1 MTSGERIKKFRE
13 RLGLSQSE
21 FARRLNYSRAFIHQL
36 EKGIRNPGLSVLQ
49 KISETFNVPL
59 SELIGE
65 KDKFVIT
72 EDDETILKRII
83 SRLTK
88 EEKERVL
95 KSIYMLKK
103 IPLREIP
110 ILGYVVAGE
119 PLLLQ
124 DILEPIDS
132 ITIPEDEAKGVSFG
146 LFVRGDSMKD
156 LGVEDGDIILVNANS
171 PVESGSLVIAIIDNM
186 VTFKKLK
193 KENGKIFLVPANE
206 NYEPI
211 ELTPNMDIKLYKVI
225 MAIKRKKF

>member
-1 MTSGERIKKFRE
+1 MTGGERIKKFRE

-72 EDDETILKRII
+72 EDDESILKRII
-83 SRLTK
+83 SSLTP
-88 EEKERVL
+88 EEKEKVL

-110 ILGYVVAGE
+110 ILGYVLAGE
-119 PLLLQ
+119 PLEIQ

-132 ITIPEDEAKGVSFG
+132 ITIPENESKGVSFG

-171 PVESGSLVIAIIDNM
+171 PVESGSLVIAMIDNK

>member
-21 FARRLNYSRAFIHQL
+21 FARRLKYPPAYVYQI
-36 EKGIRNPGLSVLQ
+36 EKGIRNPGLSVL
-49 KISETFNVPL
+49 KRISETFNISI

-65 KDKFVIT
+65 KDKFIIT
-72 EDDETILKRII
+72 EDDESFLRRLI
-83 SRLTK
+83 SSLTP
-88 EEKERVL
+88 EEKEKVL

-110 ILGYVVAGE
+110 ILGYVAAGE
-119 PLLLQ
+119 PLEIQ
-124 DILEPIDS
+124 DILEPIDT
-132 ITIPEDEAKGVSFG
+132 ITIPENESKGVSFG

-171 PVESGSLVIAIIDNM
+171 PVESGSLVIAMIDNK
-186 VTFKKLK
+186 VTFKRLK

>member
-21 FARRLNYSRAFIHQL
+21 FARRLKYPPAYVYQI
-36 EKGIRNPGLSVLQ
+36 EKGIRNPGLSVL
-49 KISETFNVPL
+49 KRISETFNISI

-65 KDKFVIT
+65 KDKFIIT
-72 EDDETILKRII
+72 EDDESFLRRLI
-83 SRLTK
+83 SSLTP
-88 EEKERVL
+88 EEKEKVL

-110 ILGYVVAGE
+110 ILGYVAAGE
-119 PLLLQ
+119 PLEIQ

-132 ITIPEDEAKGVSFG
+132 ITIPENESKGVSFG

-171 PVESGSLVIAIIDNM
+171 PVESGSLVIAMIDNK

-193 KENGKIFLVPANE
+193 RVDGKILLVPANE

>member
-88 EEKERVL
+88 EEKEKVL

-110 ILGYVVAGE
+110 ILGYVAAGE
-119 PLLLQ
+119 PLEIQ

-146 LFVRGDSMKD
+146 LFVKGDSMKD
-156 LGVEDGDIILVNANS
+156 LGIDDGDIILVNANS

>member
-1 MTSGERIKKFRE
+1 MKSSEKIRKLRE
-13 RLGLSQSE
+13 SLKLTRSE
-21 FARRLNYSRAFIHQL
+21 FAKRLNYTTTYIYQL
-36 EKGIRNPGLSVLQ
+36 EKGLRNAGLSVLQ
-49 KISETFNVPL
+49 KIAETFNVSIMDL
-59 SELIGE
+59 VGD
-65 KDKFVIT
+65 KDKFVVT
-72 EDDETILKRII
+72 EDDESILRRLI
-83 SRLTK
+83 SRLTP
-88 EEKERVL
+88 EEKEKLL

-110 ILGYVVAGE
+110 ILGYVSAGE

-132 ITIPEDEAKGVSFG
+132 ITIPEDEVKGVSFG
-146 LFVRGDSMKD
+146 LFVKGDSMKD
-156 LGVEDGDIILVNANS
+156 LGIDDGDILLVSSNS
-171 PVESGSLVIAIIDNM
+171 QVESGSLVIAIIDNM

-193 KENGKIFLVPANE
+193 KEDGKIFLVPANE

>member
-1 MTSGERIKKFRE
+1 
-13 RLGLSQSE
+13 
-21 FARRLNYSRAFIHQL
+21 L

-88 EEKERVL
+88 EEKEKVL

-110 ILGYVVAGE
+110 ILGYVAAGE
-119 PLLLQ
+119 PLEIQ

>member
-21 FARRLNYSRAFIHQL
+21 FARRLKYPPAYVYQI
-36 EKGIRNPGLSVLQ
+36 EKGIRNPGLSVL
-49 KISETFNVPL
+49 KRISETFNISI

-65 KDKFVIT
+65 KDKFIIT
-72 EDDETILKRII
+72 EDDESFLRRLI
-83 SRLTK
+83 SSLTP
-88 EEKERVL
+88 EEKEKVL

-110 ILGYVVAGE
+110 ILGYVLAGE
-119 PLLLQ
+119 PLEIQ
-124 DILEPIDS
+124 DILEPIDT
-132 ITIPEDEAKGVSFG
+132 ITIPENESKGVSFG

-156 LGVEDGDIILVNANS
+156 LGIEDGDIILVNANS
-171 PVESGSLVIAIIDNM
+171 PVESGSLVIAMIDNK
-186 VTFKKLK
+186 VTFKRLK
-193 KENGKIFLVPANE
+193 KENGKILLVPAND

>member
-21 FARRLNYSRAFIHQL
+21 FARRLKYTRAFIHQL

-72 EDDETILKRII
+72 EDDESILKRII
-83 SRLTK
+83 SSLTP
-88 EEKERVL
+88 EEKEKVL

-110 ILGYVVAGE
+110 ILGYVLAGE
-119 PLLLQ
+119 PLEIQ

-132 ITIPEDEAKGVSFG
+132 ITIPENESKGVSFG

-171 PVESGSLVIAIIDNM
+171 PVESGSLVIAMIDNKA
-186 VTFKKLK
+186 TFKRLK

>member
-1 MTSGERIKKFRE
+1 MTGGERIKKFRE
-13 RLGLSQSE
+13 GLGLSQSE
-21 FARRLNYSRAFIHQL
+21 FARRLKYPPAYVYQI
-36 EKGIRNPGLSVLQ
+36 EKGIRNPGLSVL
-49 KISETFNVPL
+49 KRISETFNISI

-65 KDKFVIT
+65 KDKFIIT
-72 EDDETILKRII
+72 EDDESFLRRLI
-83 SRLTK
+83 SSLTP
-88 EEKERVL
+88 EEKEKVL

-119 PLLLQ
+119 PLEIQ

-132 ITIPEDEAKGVSFG
+132 ITIPENESKGVSFG

-171 PVESGSLVIAIIDNM
+171 PVESGSLVIAMIDNKA
-186 VTFKKLK
+186 TFKKLK

>member
-88 EEKERVL
+88 EEKEKVL

-110 ILGYVVAGE
+110 ILGYVAAGE
-119 PLLLQ
+119 PLEIQ

-171 PVESGSLVIAIIDNM
+171 PVEIGSLVIAIIDNM

>member
-1 MTSGERIKKFRE
+1 MTGGERIKKFRE

-21 FARRLNYSRAFIHQL
+21 FARRLKYTRTYIYQL
-36 EKGIRNPGLSVLQ
+36 EKGLRNAGLSVLK
-49 KISETFNVPL
+49 KISETFNI
-59 SELIGE
+59 SIAELIGE
-65 KDKFVIT
+65 KDKFIIT
-72 EDDETILKRII
+72 EDDESFLRRLI
-83 SRLTK
+83 SSLTP
-88 EEKERVL
+88 EEKEKVL

-119 PLLLQ
+119 PLEIQ

-132 ITIPEDEAKGVSFG
+132 ITIPENESKGVSFG

-171 PVESGSLVIAIIDNM
+171 QVESGSLVIAMIDNK
-186 VTFKKLK
+186 VTFKRLK

>member
-88 EEKERVL
+88 EEKEKVL

-110 ILGYVVAGE
+110 ILGYVAAGE
-119 PLLLQ
+119 PLEIQ

>member
-21 FARRLNYSRAFIHQL
+21 FARRLKYKRTYIYQL
-36 EKGIRNPGLSVLQ
+36 EKGLRNAGLSVLK
-49 KISETFNVPL
+49 KISETFNI
-59 SELIGE
+59 SIAELIGE
-65 KDKFVIT
+65 KDKFIIT
-72 EDDETILKRII
+72 EDDESFLRRLI
-83 SRLTK
+83 SSLTP
-88 EEKERVL
+88 EEKEKVL

-110 ILGYVVAGE
+110 ILGYVLAGE
-119 PLLLQ
+119 PLEIQ

-132 ITIPEDEAKGVSFG
+132 ITIPENESKGVSFG

-171 PVESGSLVIAIIDNM
+171 PVESGSLVIAMIDNK
-186 VTFKKLK
+186 VTFKRLK
-193 KENGKIFLVPANE
+193 KENGKIFLVPAND

>member
-110 ILGYVVAGE
+110 ILGYVAAGE
-119 PLLLQ
+119 PLEIQ

-132 ITIPEDEAKGVSFG
+132 ITIPEDEVKGVSFG
-146 LFVRGDSMKD
+146 LFVKGDSMKD
-156 LGVEDGDIILVNANS
+156 LGIDDGDILLVNINS
-171 PVESGSLVIAIIDNM
+171 QVESGSLVIAIIDNM

>member
-21 FARRLNYSRAFIHQL
+21 FARRLKYPPAYVYQI
-36 EKGIRNPGLSVLQ
+36 EKGIRNPGLSVL
-49 KISETFNVPL
+49 KRISETFNISI

-65 KDKFVIT
+65 KDKFIIT
-72 EDDETILKRII
+72 EDDESFLRRLI
-83 SRLTK
+83 SSLTP
-88 EEKERVL
+88 EEKEKVL

-110 ILGYVVAGE
+110 ILGYVAAGE
-119 PLLLQ
+119 PLEIQ
-124 DILEPIDS
+124 DILEPIDT
-132 ITIPEDEAKGVSFG
+132 ITIPENESKGVSFG

-171 PVESGSLVIAIIDNM
+171 PVESGSLVIAMIDNK

>member
-171 PVESGSLVIAIIDNM
+171 PVEIGSLVIAIIDNM